1 MKSLFFRLFV
11 WFWLSLVLVGAVL
24 VVSSPFLTRT
34 HPRLAHWERT
44 AGERALGYVDKVAEA
59 LEKQGPQALDSL
71 HVRRR
76 MGRGGGPAPAI
87 QVFDEKGREV
97 TGLMIDPE
105 AQRLASRALE
115 QGEAIAERRGVRHLT
130 ARPVTGPDGRRLV
143 VVGVI
148 HRHPSPVD
156 LLAPAVL
163 LPRLFLLALVAAVL
177 VWWMAR
183 HLSSPVGA
191 LREATGALA
200 SGDLSARVPGGV
212 AGRRDE
218 FGHLARD
225 FNAMAERVEGLIE
238 NQRRLLGDVSHEL
251 RSPLAR
257 LNVALELAR
266 QKAPGAA
273 EGALDRVELESTRLE
288 DLISRL
294 LMFTSLEQ
302 GRLERAPVDLV
313 ELIEGVVAD
322 AAFENTAANVHF
334 DSSLPGGIQ
343 VLGDVGQLRSAIENV
358 IRNAGFFT
366 RADTVVEVD
375 VERVADRARIWVAD
389 RGPGVPEEE
398 LSRIFEVFYR
408 IEDARDR
415 GRGGAG
421 LGLAIASRAVQRHG
435 GTISARNRDGGGLI
449 VEIDLPSA

>member
-1 MKSLFFRLFV
+1 MKSLFLRLFL

-44 AGERALGYVDKVAEA
+44 AGERSLGYVDKVAEA
-59 LEKQGPQALDSL
+59 LEKQGIQGLDSL
-71 HVRRR
+71 HTRRR
-76 MGRGGGPAPAI
+76 MGRGGGPVPAI
-87 QVFDEKGREV
+87 QVFDERGREV
-97 TGLMIDPE
+97 TGLAVDPE
-105 AQRLASRALE
+105 AQRLARRALE
-115 QGEAIAERRGVRHLT
+115 QGDAISERRGVRHLT

-143 VVGVI
+143 AVGVI
-148 HRHPSPVD
+148 LRHPSPVD
-156 LLAPAVL
+156 LLEPAVL

-177 VWWMAR
+177 VWWLAR

-200 SGDLSARVPGGV
+200 SGDLSARLPGGV
-212 AGRRDE
+212 AGRHDE
-218 FGHLARD
+218 FGNLARD
-225 FNAMAERVEGLIE
+225 FNGMAERVEGLIE

-266 QKAPGAA
+266 QKAPGTA
-273 EGALDRVELESTRLE
+273 ENALDRVELESSRLE

-302 GRLERAPVDLV
+302 DRLERVPVDLV
-313 ELIEGVVAD
+313 GLTEGVVAD
-322 AAFENTAANVHF
+322 AAFEDSGAEVHF
-334 DSSLPGGIQ
+334 DWPQSGEVQ
-343 VLGDVGQLRSAIENV
+343 VIGDAAQLRSAIDNV
-358 IRNAGFFT
+358 IRNAVFFT
-366 RADTVVEVD
+366 RADTAVD
-375 VERVADRARIWVAD
+375 VKVERVADRARVWVAD

-398 LSRIFEVFYR
+398 LLRIFEVFYR
-408 IEDARDR
+408 IEHARDR

-421 LGLAIASRAVQRHG
+421 LGLAIASRAVHRHG

-449 VEIDLPSA
+449 VEIDLPIS

>member
-1 MKSLFFRLFV
+1 MKSLFIRLFL

-44 AGERALGYVDKVAEA
+44 VGERALGYIDNVAEA
-59 LEKQGPQALDSL
+59 LQEQGTQALDSP
-71 HVRRR
+71 HFRRR
-76 MGRGGGPAPAI
+76 MGRGEGPPPAI
-87 QVFDEKGREV
+87 QIFDESGREMSGV
-97 TGLMIDPE
+97 AVDPE

-115 QGEAIAERRGVRHLT
+115 QGQTIAERRGVMHLA
-130 ARPVTGPDGRRLV
+130 ARPLIDANGRRLV

-148 HRHPSPVD
+148 RRHPSPVD
-156 LLAPAVL
+156 LLDPAVL
-163 LPRLFLLALVAAVL
+163 LPRLLLLALVGAVL
-177 VWWMAR
+177 VWWLAR

-200 SGDLSARVPGGV
+200 AGDLSARVPGGV

-218 FGHLARD
+218 FGHLAQD
-225 FNAMAERVEGLIE
+225 FNGMAERVEYLIE

-266 QKAPGAA
+266 QKAPGTA
-273 EGALDRVELESTRLE
+273 ENALNRVELESSRLE

-294 LMFTSLEQ
+294 LMFTGLEQ
-302 GRLERAPVDLV
+302 GRLERVPVDLV
-313 ELIEGVVAD
+313 GLTEGVVAD
-322 AAFENTAANVHF
+322 AAFEDSGADVQFDRPKSGEIQIIGDAA
-334 DSSLPGGIQ
+334 
-343 VLGDVGQLRSAIENV
+343 QLRSAIDNV
-358 IRNAGFFT
+358 VRNAVFFT
-366 RADTVVEVD
+366 HADTAVEI
-375 VERVADRARIWVAD
+375 EIQRKGNSARVRVAD

-398 LSRIFEVFYR
+398 LLRIFEVFYR
-408 IEDARDR
+408 IEHARDR

-421 LGLAIASRAVQRHG
+421 LGLAIASRAVHRHG
-435 GTISARNRDGGGLI
+435 GSISARNRDGGGLI
-449 VEIDLPSA
+449 VEIDLPCA